1 MPLYI
6 FNRWDADE
14 EESLIAAVTI
24 QRCVQRALGRALCP
38 LHADLAGGGDAAVCV
53 ALESRL
59 PASEEKNT
67 TFGSGNSAGPTAG
80 SGPSVE
86 HCPSAMTWPS
96 EMLKFSKTL
105 TKSKSI

>member
-14 EESLIAAVTI
+14 EESLIAAATL
-24 QRCVQRALGRALCP
+24 QRCVRGALGR
-38 LHADLAGGGDAAVCV
+38 ADLAGGGDAAVCV

-59 PASEEKNT
+59 LASEEKNT
-67 TFGSGNSAGPTAG
+67 TSGSGKSAGTTAG
-80 SGPSVE
+80 SGTSVE
-86 HCPSAMTWPS
+86 LCPSAMTWPS
-96 EMLKFSKTL
+96 EMLKVSEML